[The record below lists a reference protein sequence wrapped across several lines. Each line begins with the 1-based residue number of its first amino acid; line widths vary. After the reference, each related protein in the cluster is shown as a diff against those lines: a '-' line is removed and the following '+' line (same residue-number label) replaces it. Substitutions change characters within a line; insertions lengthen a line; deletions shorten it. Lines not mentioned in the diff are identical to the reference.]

1 MSMKERSINHILREK
16 ILSLDPSSLR
26 IQFFRPDEG
35 MKIYHIG
42 RGLVMDLAEEADA
55 LSALSFSKFHNLF
68 NGFVLVAQPLA
79 CAALPPGG
87 SSSLLSFFIVLT
99 MQRYDDFWNWQ

>member
-55 LSALSFSKFHNLF
+55 LYKLGRCCIIDKELFEKNLLKYK
-68 NGFVLVAQPLA
+68 V
-79 CAALPPGG
+79 
-87 SSSLLSFFIVLT
+87 SSGRKK
-99 MQRYDDFWNWQ
+99 Q